1 MARLVHDIV
10 TMLEEIAKLTWQG
23 QVYRC
28 IYNKNKGKN
37 WISKPYSAV
46 QLWSPIQEQIYY
58 RSVFVKAGKLPTS

>member
-28 IYNKNKGKN
+28 NYNKNKGKN
-37 WISKPYSAV
+37 
-46 QLWSPIQEQIYY
+46 
-58 RSVFVKAGKLPTS
+58 